1 MLMHV
6 VVLGAE
12 EKMREKSKQFLL
24 YKQFHVSW
32 G

>member
-1 MLMHV
+1 
-6 VVLGAE
+6 VLGAE